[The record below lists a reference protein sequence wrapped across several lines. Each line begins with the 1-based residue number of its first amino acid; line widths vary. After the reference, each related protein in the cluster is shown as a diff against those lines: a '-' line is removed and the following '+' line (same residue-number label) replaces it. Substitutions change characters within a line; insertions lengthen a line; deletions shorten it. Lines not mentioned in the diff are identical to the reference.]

1 MPFVNESSERELNA
15 NAPRHEPVESSNFG
29 DVFGA
34 SVGQVFDEELSI
46 SSLLNREGFNQ
57 RERAVKESADAG
69 DINLN
74 DYSKRGIIDY
84 NRIASDHADLNIKT
98 NEQLHK
104 ERNDLLAQ
112 RRNYAEDVIER
123 GSGTAQFLGAATGY
137 MLDPVN
143 VLSMGIAVPYT
154 ASKAVSV
161 IGRAALTGK
170 NAAVITGAT
179 ELGIQ
184 ALVFQHKQSI
194 DSPYGAGDALANIA
208 MAATGAAALG
218 ATAGG
223 LSAWIESVLKVADD
237 LPQTKDVTAS
247 KQYLAR
253 FKDNLKDAPEAD
265 TPEAQIQSDVD
276 HLAEM
281 DRRAEQYSAPSK
293 TPDQY
298 AEPERSTAA
307 VSQQQA
313 SSTIAENTDDIGQA
327 LQQRVDGDF
336 ETLAKEYEALDTSGG
351 KILNTDTARELSPEY
366 LTDRT
371 RAAEV
376 HQASTDFINR
386 LYKLK
391 LAEAPGPNEHPDVI
405 FAAGGTGA
413 GKTTALGEASIND
426 AQLVYDGTFK
436 DFSKAKARIDEAL
449 AHEKNALIN
458 LVLRDPLEALDGALQ
473 RAERQRKQFGTGRTA
488 PLSVFIKSH
497 QQAPQTVLQLSKEY
511 ADNPRVNFN
520 VLDNNNGA
528 GKAKPVPI
536 EALNDLN
543 YTSLADDASE
553 LLERRLKDGSI
564 SEETYQGFKAAE
576 QSRGSRDQ
584 SPSGQGQPANARQ
597 PEQSDTGTGPQTSPR
612 ELDIVQR
619 QGLAQAYEDDLKA
632 FNTIDNPTVF
642 VDGEAVDAKALIKQF
657 DDELDGIESVLRCAY
672 G

>member
-15 NAPRHEPVESSNFG
+15 NASRHEPVESSSFG
-29 DVFGA
+29 EVFGA
-34 SVGQVFDEELSI
+34 SVGQVFDEELSV
-46 SSLLNREGFNQ
+46 SSLLNREGFSQ

-98 NEQLHK
+98 NEQLHQ

-143 VLSMGIAVPYT
+143 VLTMGIAAPYT
-154 ASKAVSV
+154 ASKAVSA
-161 IGRAALTGK
+161 IGRAALAGK
-170 NAAVITGAT
+170 NAAIITGAT

-184 ALVFQHKQSI
+184 ALVFQHKQNI

-253 FKDNLKDAPEAD
+253 FKENLKDAPKAD
-265 TPEAQIQSDVD
+265 TPEAQIPSDVD
-276 HLAEM
+276 YLAEM
-281 DRRAEQYSAPSK
+281 NNRAEQYSAPSK

-298 AEPERSTAA
+298 EPPPLAASAESPKIAVQKKLPETFNDGFRTVNPKPIGGSLFREMGPEGFDDLIKNVHANNPDGGFGDELFFA
-307 VSQQQA
+307 DVEDLALGQGANKGFVVKMDGELVSGKKNTSKPGAQIA
-313 SSTIAENTDDIGQA
+313 KGDEFVSDFIATDSIVEIKIPAGAKLRPLTKSLIKSSFDEVSRNSEQITFKKKSGATQPDNADTVA
-327 LQQRVDGDF
+327 
-336 ETLAKEYEALDTSGG
+336 AKEPLRNESAGPDT
-351 KILNTDTARELSPEY
+351 
-366 LTDRT
+366 
-371 RAAEV
+371 
-376 HQASTDFINR
+376 QQ
-386 LYKLK
+386 
-391 LAEAPGPNEHPDVI
+391 GP
-405 FAAGGTGA
+405 
-413 GKTTALGEASIND
+413 K
-426 AQLVYDGTFK
+426 
-436 DFSKAKARIDEAL
+436 
-449 AHEKNALIN
+449 
-458 LVLRDPLEALDGALQ
+458 
-473 RAERQRKQFGTGRTA
+473 
-488 PLSVFIKSH
+488 
-497 QQAPQTVLQLSKEY
+497 
-511 ADNPRVNFN
+511 
-520 VLDNNNGA
+520 
-528 GKAKPVPI
+528 
-536 EALNDLN
+536 
-543 YTSLADDASE
+543 
-553 LLERRLKDGSI
+553 
-564 SEETYQGFKAAE
+564 
-576 QSRGSRDQ
+576 
-584 SPSGQGQPANARQ
+584 
-597 PEQSDTGTGPQTSPR
+597 TSPR

-619 QGLAQAYEDDLKA
+619 QGLAQAYENDLKA
-632 FNTIDNPTVF
+632 FNTIENPTAF

>member
-15 NAPRHEPVESSNFG
+15 NAPRHEPVESSSFG

-34 SVGQVFDEELSI
+34 SLGQVFDEELSV
-46 SSLLNREGFNQ
+46 SSLLNREGFSQ
-57 RERAVKESADAG
+57 REQAVKESADAG

-98 NEQLHK
+98 NEQLHQ

-161 IGRAALTGK
+161 IGRAALAGK

-298 AEPERSTAA
+298 AEPE
-307 VSQQQA
+307 
-313 SSTIAENTDDIGQA
+313 
-327 LQQRVDGDF
+327 
-336 ETLAKEYEALDTSGG
+336 
-351 KILNTDTARELSPEY
+351 
-366 LTDRT
+366 
-371 RAAEV
+371 
-376 HQASTDFINR
+376 
-386 LYKLK
+386 
-391 LAEAPGPNEHPDVI
+391 GPVI
-405 FAAGGTGA
+405 PA
-413 GKTTALGEASIND
+413 GEAAN
-426 AQLVYDGTFK
+426 K
-436 DFSKAKARIDEAL
+436 KK
-449 AHEKNALIN
+449 
-458 LVLRDPLEALDGALQ
+458 LESDRLQ
-473 RAERQRKQFGTGRTA
+473 RAKKQGFDVDRTYYHGTRADFDTFEAQSSGDLGFHFGTKEQANSRLEDMRGVGDRTTQGENII
-488 PLSVFIKSH
+488 PVHLRPGKSLQVSDHEFFSVEFANDGDDTFLRELIGGGIPAKSGMDS
-497 QQAPQTVLQLSKEY
+497 AELSKVIKNSGYDSLVYKNIYEG
-511 ADNPRVNFN
+511 DGNSDSIIILDPENIRSTNSTFSDKSISKKSRI
-520 VLDNNNGA
+520 DNNVSSSGSDLQA
-528 GKAKPVPI
+528 
-536 EALNDLN
+536 EA
-543 YTSLADDASE
+543 
-553 LLERRLKDGSI
+553 
-564 SEETYQGFKAAE
+564 Q
-576 QSRGSRDQ
+576 Q
-584 SPSGQGQPANARQ
+584 
-597 PEQSDTGTGPQTSPR
+597 GPQTSPR

-642 VDGEAVDAKALIKQF
+642 VDGEAVDAKALIKN
-657 DDELDGIESVLRCAY
+657 LTTN
-672 G
+672 

>member
-15 NAPRHEPVESSNFG
+15 NAPRHEPVESSSFG
-29 DVFGA
+29 EVFAA
-34 SVGQVFDEELSI
+34 SVGLVFDEELSI
-46 SSLLNREGFNQ
+46 SSLLNREGFSQ
-57 RERAVKESADAG
+57 REQAVKESADAG

-98 NEQLHK
+98 NEQLHQ

-161 IGRAALTGK
+161 IGRAALAGK

-253 FKDNLKDAPEAD
+253 FKENLKGAPEAD
-265 TPEAQIQSDVD
+265 TPEAQLQSDLDYLDFLNQKAEESARASKEYNQYLDRIENEVPDTPEVHAVTYERKPAVRKVGAPVDPEADDLFLAMAKRGGLNTKELLSDGFDAADIKASAKVGFGLSAFKKNGRSLDDMAESLVEDGYLAKRDVNKLSEMIDNQLRGEKQFSSLNSDSLVLANKQLSDEIELYDQAMLDDPEYKALNEALEKEAFVEFYKNEVIQSGTLNEFREDITD
-276 HLAEM
+276 EQINQIFGNTKSKTGRNQAEGSPSS
-281 DRRAEQYSAPSK
+281 ETGHSK
-293 TPDQY
+293 TP
-298 AEPERSTAA
+298 
-307 VSQQQA
+307 
-313 SSTIAENTDDIGQA
+313 
-327 LQQRVDGDF
+327 
-336 ETLAKEYEALDTSGG
+336 
-351 KILNTDTARELSPEY
+351 RE
-366 LTDRT
+366 
-371 RAAEV
+371 
-376 HQASTDFINR
+376 Q
-386 LYKLK
+386 
-391 LAEAPGPNEHPDVI
+391 DVI
-405 FAAGGTGA
+405 
-413 GKTTALGEASIND
+413 
-426 AQLVYDGTFK
+426 
-436 DFSKAKARIDEAL
+436 
-449 AHEKNALIN
+449 
-458 LVLRDPLEALDGALQ
+458 
-473 RAERQRKQFGTGRTA
+473 
-488 PLSVFIKSH
+488 
-497 QQAPQTVLQLSKEY
+497 
-511 ADNPRVNFN
+511 
-520 VLDNNNGA
+520 
-528 GKAKPVPI
+528 
-536 EALNDLN
+536 
-543 YTSLADDASE
+543 
-553 LLERRLKDGSI
+553 
-564 SEETYQGFKAAE
+564 
-576 QSRGSRDQ
+576 
-584 SPSGQGQPANARQ
+584 
-597 PEQSDTGTGPQTSPR
+597 
-612 ELDIVQR
+612 QR
-619 QGLAQAYEDDLKA
+619 QGIAEDYENDLKA
-632 FNTIDNPTVF
+632 FNTIENPTAF
-642 VDGEAVDAKALIKQF
+642 VDGEAVDAKALIQQF

>member
-15 NAPRHEPVESSNFG
+15 NAPRHEPVESSSFG

-34 SVGQVFDEELSI
+34 SVGQVFDEELSV
-46 SSLLNREGFNQ
+46 SSLLNREGFSQ
-57 RERAVKESADAG
+57 REQAVKESADAG

-98 NEQLHK
+98 NEQLHQ

-161 IGRAALTGK
+161 IGRAALAGK

-184 ALVFQHKQSI
+184 ALVYQHKQSI

-376 HQASTDFINR
+376 HQASTDFS
-386 LYKLK
+386 
-391 LAEAPGPNEHPDVI
+391 
-405 FAAGGTGA
+405 T
-413 GKTTALGEASIND
+413 
-426 AQLVYDGTFK
+426 
-436 DFSKAKARIDEAL
+436 
-449 AHEKNALIN
+449 
-458 LVLRDPLEALDGALQ
+458 LR
-473 RAERQRKQFGTGRTA
+473 
-488 PLSVFIKSH
+488 
-497 QQAPQTVLQLSKEY
+497 
-511 ADNPRVNFN
+511 
-520 VLDNNNGA
+520 
-528 GKAKPVPI
+528 
-536 EALNDLN
+536 
-543 YTSLADDASE
+543 
-553 LLERRLKDGSI
+553 
-564 SEETYQGFKAAE
+564 
-576 QSRGSRDQ
+576 
-584 SPSGQGQPANARQ
+584 
-597 PEQSDTGTGPQTSPR
+597 
-612 ELDIVQR
+612 
-619 QGLAQAYEDDLKA
+619 
-632 FNTIDNPTVF
+632 
-642 VDGEAVDAKALIKQF
+642 
-657 DDELDGIESVLRCAY
+657 
-672 G
+672 